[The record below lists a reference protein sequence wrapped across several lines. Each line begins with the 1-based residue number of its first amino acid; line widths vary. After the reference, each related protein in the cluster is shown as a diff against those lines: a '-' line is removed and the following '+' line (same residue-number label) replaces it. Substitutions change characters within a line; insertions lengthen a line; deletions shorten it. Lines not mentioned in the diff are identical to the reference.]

1 VITLFLIV
9 FPEIYNIAML
19 ANYGGTVVV
28 AGAGLGVMFIN
39 MFVYGT
45 FEGLNGAI
53 DTLVSQTYGAKDYA
67 G

>member
-1 VITLFLIV
+1 M
-9 FPEIYNIAML
+9 AMISH
-19 ANYGGTVVV
+19 YGSLMEV
-28 AGAGLGVMFIN
+28 AGIGLGVMFIN

-53 DTLVSQTYGAKDYA
+53 DTMVSQNYGAGDYR